1 MGAISFIIYDN
12 TYYGYNIK
20 FIEAFNKLKK
30 RGPDTTTRVSEQS
43 PVKKDIFKMHLSRS
57 EFINYKTFTLI
68 YDHHRLCINDD
79 TCDANQPFEDPIL
92 HKINKYKDLNLRPK
106 RKLLCEG
113 EIYNYSV
120 LKEEFTDKDLQS
132 ECDVEIIMPLYI
144 KYGIDEALNM
154 LNGDFS
160 FILTENVNTIN
171 NKDINIYC
179 ARDKY
184 GVRPLWYIHNPLEKN
199 FFMFVSDLT
208 GVPDF
213 IKKQY
218 TIEEVPPG
226 TYWSFQTK
234 SFTSYTKDIKKVS
247 PETLICKTDPDTLQ
261 NVYSTLYKKLI
272 DACYLRMNLVNSNN
286 ITFGLLL
293 DNNFDSQLMVSMI
306 LAILSNNT
314 DIPIENKSNGDKINI
329 HMFSYIDYNNN
340 TFLNFLEKMYNNIK
354 IHYHYIIT
362 DGISDI
368 SSNGINDPS
377 VDSSHELIY
386 KYIKDNLDG
395 AKNNLNEIKN
405 DLNLKIIIS
414 GFGLDNVWYNK
425 DINVGKYESE
435 ASNNGFQIR
444 FPYLDVNF
452 TEYINML
459 DSSLKYINQS
469 NNTILMDK
477 YLVKKAF
484 ANYLPTEV

>member
-1 MGAISFIIYDN
+1 
-12 TYYGYNIK
+12 
-20 FIEAFNKLKK
+20 
-30 RGPDTTTRVSEQS
+30 
-43 PVKKDIFKMHLSRS
+43 
-57 EFINYKTFTLI
+57 
-68 YDHHRLCINDD
+68 
-79 TCDANQPFEDPIL
+79 
-92 HKINKYKDLNLRPK
+92 
-106 RKLLCEG
+106 
-113 EIYNYSV
+113 
-120 LKEEFTDKDLQS
+120 
-132 ECDVEIIMPLYI
+132 
-144 KYGIDEALNM
+144 
-154 LNGDFS
+154 
-160 FILTENVNTIN
+160 
-171 NKDINIYC
+171 
-179 ARDKY
+179 
-184 GVRPLWYIHNPLEKN
+184 
-199 FFMFVSDLT
+199 
-208 GVPDF
+208 
-213 IKKQY
+213 
-218 TIEEVPPG
+218 
-226 TYWSFQTK
+226 
-234 SFTSYTKDIKKVS
+234 
-247 PETLICKTDPDTLQ
+247 
-261 NVYSTLYKKLI
+261 
-272 DACYLRMNLVNSNN
+272 
-286 ITFGLLL
+286 
-293 DNNFDSQLMVSMI
+293 

-314 DIPIENKSNGDKINI
+314 DIPIENKSNGDKIDI

-395 AKNNLNEIKN
+395 TKNNLNKIKN